1 MSGRLKRGSRVYA
14 GLRDLRLDLLR
25 GLAIYMIFL
34 DHVTGDPLAKFTYRM
49 IGFSD
54 AAEIFVFVS
63 GLACG
68 IAYSRIFA
76 RQGPYGLTVAIAKRV
91 ARIYVS
97 YAFSSIVVILLVTA
111 SMTYMGLQETFGLE
125 LDKPVHAIAS
135 ALLMT
140 DPPQLLNI
148 LLLYIFLTAFVVPPL
163 VVAPD
168 RYRNLALIASASIWA
183 ISQVLDMSH
192 LIGKLFFNPCAWQF
206 LFAIG
211 VTLG

>member
-34 DHVTGDPLAKFTYRM
+34 DHVSGDPLGKFTYRM

-76 RQGPYGLTVAIAKRV
+76 RLGPYGLTIAILKRL

-97 YAFSSIVVILLVTA
+97 YALSSIVVILLMTA
-111 SMTYMGLQETFGLE
+111 AMRYMGIHESFGLE
-125 LDKPVHAIAS
+125 LDSPVH
-135 ALLMT
+135 
-140 DPPQLLNI
+140 
-148 LLLYIFLTAFVVPPL
+148 
-163 VVAPD
+163 
-168 RYRNLALIASASIWA
+168 
-183 ISQVLDMSH
+183 
-192 LIGKLFFNPCAWQF
+192 
-206 LFAIG
+206 
-211 VTLG
+211 